1 MTNGTCGKPPG
12 TDRAPGVTPVV
23 ADFSDSVSASLP
35 GLLREKLETM
45 FSADLSEVRLHVGS
59 QAERFGASAFAMGPD
74 IHFAPGT
81 CRFDTPEGLRL
92 LGHEL
97 AHVLQQRLGRLP
109 PTHDAELAIVHDA
122 ELEWEAE
129 VVGSLVAAECL
140 NEGLR
145 VSAPASWR
153 SDCSGARTG
162 AIQRRF
168 FIGKKG
174 YSNHDGNL
182 DKLVQKVFPLAA
194 TQNICEVS
202 QAVWRFDFQNRRFA
216 TMVKFLSALNEA
228 ILLDTYDK
236 ATPVPKYLHHFW
248 AGGALSQVAFANLQ
262 AWYQRAD
269 VAGWHQ
275 YVLTDSVV
283 NDAFKDKTLQHQ
295 FQVLQGIGSVIV
307 DVAQIPFR
315 SKPVYEQLRRTVV
328 EQRMKA
334 KLPYLSDLARY
345 AQLLALG
352 GLYVDVDVH
361 PGSVDMRQVLLS
373 LKGIPQLGPCLR
385 TTADAKL
392 LGFDTL
398 ESMRTVAMLKMF
410 SKDKLAIGNHFI
422 AAPAR
427 NKVVARADEI
437 ATRQVNEFQITNGG
451 IDFLKAVASLE
462 GVGTEAITAS
472 LPAWIW
478 DVVWVTPESDHT
490 VD

>member
-1 MTNGTCGKPPG
+1 MTNSACGKPSG
-12 TDRAPGVTPVV
+12 SDRALGVVPVA
-23 ADFSDSVSASLP
+23 ADLSDVVSASLP
-35 GLLREKLETM
+35 DLLRKKLE
-45 FSADLSEVRLHVGS
+45 SICLADLSDVRLHVGS
-59 QAERFGASAFAMGPD
+59 QAERLNASAFTIGSD
-74 IHFAPGT
+74 IYFAPGC
-81 CRFDTPEGLRL
+81 CRFDTHSGLRL

-97 AHVLQQRLGRLP
+97 AHVLQQRLNRLP
-109 PTHDAELAIVHDA
+109 PTHAELAVVHDA
-122 ELEWEAE
+122 ELEWEADVMGE
-129 VVGSLVAAECL
+129 LVAAQCL
-140 NEGLR
+140 ETALHSNAR
-145 VSAPASWR
+145 VSWR
-153 SDCSGARTG
+153 SGHSGVRAG

-168 FIGKKG
+168 FIGRKG

-182 DKLVQKVFPLAA
+182 DKLVQKIFPLAA

-202 QAVWRFDFQNRRFA
+202 QVVWRFDFQNRKFA
-216 TMVKFLSALNEA
+216 NMVKFLSALNEA
-228 ILLDTYDK
+228 ILLDIYDK
-236 ATPVPKYLHHFW
+236 AKPVPKYLHHFW
-248 AGGALSQVAFANLQ
+248 AGGALSPAAFYNLQ
-262 AWYQRAD
+262 AWYQRAELG
-269 VAGWHQ
+269 GWYQ
-275 YVLTDSVV
+275 YILTDSVV
-283 NDAFKDKTLQHQ
+283 NGAFADQTLQHQ
-295 FQVLQGIGSVIV
+295 FSVLRSIGSVIV
-307 DVAQIPFR
+307 DIAQIPFR
-315 SKPVYEQLRRTVV
+315 SKPIYEQLRRTVV

-361 PGSVDMRQVLLS
+361 PGTVDMRQVLLS
-373 LKGIPQLGPCLR
+373 MKGIPQLGPCLR

-427 NKVVARADEI
+427 NEVVARANEI
-437 ATRQVNEFQITNGG
+437 ASRQVSEFQITNGG
-451 IDFLKAVASLE
+451 IDFLKAVASLD
-462 GVGTEAITAS
+462 GVGTEAIAAS